1 MPNKRTRC
9 LPNLTVSPSETAKP
23 CEAPVPFV
31 SESVWV
37 CANAGTAAVQSTI
50 SANQTFTCP
59 AHIGQG
65 HLRTR
70 RLVWSHSS
78 PRSARSPPTVVH
90 RRPLSQRSV
99 EVRQRPP
106 TTRLPRRDRSKNLR
120 YRMRGLS
127 RARRD
132 QCTMAASGA
141 PRVRKLGLRLQGPR
155 PEYHRAF
162 GLAFINQTPI
172 PCAVRPPT

>member
-1 MPNKRTRC
+1 MRVNSDPTGCR
-9 LPNLTVSPSETAKP
+9 PSLGVDVLIAEGGIGP
-23 CEAPVPFV
+23 RP
-31 SESVWV
+31 
-37 CANAGTAAVQSTI
+37 AGTHHQRLEVVLAGIADRDGAGVFPVVVDDESLGRQ
-50 SANQTFTCP
+50 
-59 AHIGQG
+59 
-65 HLRTR
+65 RTGIPVAIIA
-70 RLVWSHSS
+70 RLY
-78 PRSARSPPTVVH
+78 
-90 RRPLSQRSV
+90 L
-99 EVRQRPP
+99 RQRPP

-132 QCTMAASGA
+132 RCTMAASGA